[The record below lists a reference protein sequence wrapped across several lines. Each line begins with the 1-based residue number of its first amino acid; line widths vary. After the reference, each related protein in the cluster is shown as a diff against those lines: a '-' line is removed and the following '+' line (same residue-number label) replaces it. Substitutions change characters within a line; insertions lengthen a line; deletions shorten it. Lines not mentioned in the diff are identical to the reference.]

1 MFHLRKVLSLG
12 EKRER
17 SFSRIFV
24 GLFSFIGIVFILIG
38 IGVAIC
44 MMFIYYAYVL
54 WFCNWGSK
62 VGLSKN

>member
-17 SFSRIFV
+17 SFSRIFI

-38 IGVAIC
+38 IAWPSRGRS
-44 MMFIYYAYVL
+44 F
-54 WFCNWGSK
+54 
-62 VGLSKN
+62 